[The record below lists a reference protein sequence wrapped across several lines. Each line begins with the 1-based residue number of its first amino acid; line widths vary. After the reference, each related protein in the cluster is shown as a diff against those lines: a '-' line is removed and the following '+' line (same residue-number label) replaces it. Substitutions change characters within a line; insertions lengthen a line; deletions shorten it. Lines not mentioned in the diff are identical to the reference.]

1 MSLRNVLAVA
11 LGIFAAIGGFVDI
24 GDLVFNTQA
33 GAIFGF
39 QLLWVVVAG
48 VVGII
53 VYSEMCGRVS
63 AVAKRP
69 VFDLVRERAGFGAGL
84 GTLVASEVVNLMT
97 CAAEIGGVALCL
109 KLLSGLPYRLLI
121 LLAVIGLAVSCWVLP
136 FRWIER
142 VFGYLGLGLLVF
154 VVAAIKLHPD
164 WGRVAHGFVPGSHSG
179 GSLLVYLYFVVGIL
193 GTAMS
198 PYEVYFYSSGV
209 VEDRWSLKDLGLNK
223 VTAIIGYALGGTLSM
238 ALIIVAAVL
247 FLPSGI
253 SPQFLGT
260 PALAA
265 GHTVGQ
271 VGLLLALVGILF
283 AVGGAAIETSFS
295 GAYNL
300 AQFFGWKWGKKERPA
315 AASRFTLSWLV
326 IFALAFLVV
335 MTGYDP
341 VKLTE
346 YSVIFSVVALPL
358 TYLPILL
365 VANDRTYMGASVNGK
380 LANFFGVLYFI
391 VIVAIAVAAIPLM
404 LLTHGGQG

>member
-1 MSLRNVLAVA
+1 MTLKNVLAVA

-33 GAIFGF
+33 GATFGF
-39 QLLWVVVAG
+39 QLLWVVVVG

-63 AVAKRP
+63 AVSERP

-84 GTLVASEVVNLMT
+84 ATLVASEVVNLMT
-97 CAAEIGGVALCL
+97 CAAEIGGVALSL
-109 KLLSGLPYRLLI
+109 QLLSGLPYRLLI
-121 LLAVIGLAVSCWVLP
+121 PLAVLGLVVSCWVLP

-142 VFGYLGLGLLVF
+142 IFGYLGLGLLVF

-164 WGRVAHGFVPGSHSG
+164 WGQVAHGFVPGSHSG
-179 GSLLVYLYFVVGIL
+179 GSVLVYLYFVVGIL

-238 ALIIVAAVL
+238 ALMIVAAVL

-265 GHTVGQ
+265 EHSVGQ

-283 AVGGAAIETSFS
+283 AVGGAAIETSFA

-335 MTGYDP
+335 MSGYDP

-365 VANDRTYMGASVNGK
+365 VANDRAYMGESVNGK
-380 LANFFGVLYFI
+380 LANFLGGLYFA
-391 VIVAIAVAAIPLM
+391 VIVAIAIAAIPLM
-404 LLTHGGQG
+404 LLTNGGQG